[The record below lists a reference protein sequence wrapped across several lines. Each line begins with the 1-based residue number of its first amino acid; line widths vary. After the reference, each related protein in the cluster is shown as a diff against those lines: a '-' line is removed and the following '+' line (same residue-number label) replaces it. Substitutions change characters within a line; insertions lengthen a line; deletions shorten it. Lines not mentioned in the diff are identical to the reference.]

1 MKVLKTILTG
11 GIIGLANIIPGVS
24 GGTLAVI
31 MGVYDRLI
39 GLTKKGALKKDW
51 RFLLLLLIGMAAS
64 ILLCS
69 KVFAFLF
76 ENFQIAPSLVFF
88 GMILGS
94 LPMIFKLSLSY
105 CPEEKGKKKLPAASI
120 AAFVLSFAVMI
131 GLTVLDLLG
140 VSMEISAEPSFTLAV
155 LLFFGGILAAVSM
168 VLPGISGSLM
178 MVVIGVYTIV
188 ITMLSGLTDFD
199 AADYW
204 QNVLLLLI
212 PFGIGVLIGLVM
224 GLNAV
229 RVLLEKKP
237 ATMYFA
243 ILGLV
248 AGSLLTVLPFAALH
262 ICTELWV
269 GIALAAAAAFAT
281 FKMSKTEE

>member
-76 ENFQIAPSLVFF
+76 ENFHIAPSLVFF

-155 LLFFGGILAAVSM
+155 LLFFSGVLAAVSM

-204 QNVLLLLI
+204 QNVLLLI
-212 PFGIGVLIGLVM
+212 PFCIGVLIGLVM

-248 AGSLLTVLPFAALH
+248 AGSLLTVLPFEALH

>member
-51 RFLLLLLIGMAAS
+51 RFLLLLLIGMASS

-140 VSMEISAEPSFTLAV
+140 VSMEISAEPSFSLAV
-155 LLFFGGILAAVSM
+155 LLFFGGVLAAVSM

-188 ITMLSGLTDFD
+188 ITMLSGLTDF
-199 AADYW
+199 AAVDYW
-204 QNVLLLLI
+204 QNVLLLI
-212 PFGIGVLIGLVM
+212 PFGIGVLIGLVL

-229 RVLLEKKP
+229 RILLEKKP

-248 AGSLLTVLPFAALH
+248 AGSLLTVLPFEALH

>member
-1 MKVLKTILTG
+1 MKVLKTIGIG
-11 GIIGLANIIPGVS
+11 GVIGLANIIPGVS

-51 RFLLLLLIGMAAS
+51 RFLLLLVLGMGAS

-76 ENFQIAPSLVFF
+76 ENYHIAPSLVFF

-94 LPMIFKLSLSY
+94 LPMIYKISLGY
-105 CPEEKGKKKLPAASI
+105 CHEEKGRRKIPAASFASFII
-120 AAFVLSFAVMI
+120 AFAVMV
-131 GLTVLDLLG
+131 GLTVLDMLG
-140 VSMEISAEPSFTLAV
+140 VSMSVSAEPSLALTI
-155 LLFFGGILAAVSM
+155 LLFFSGILAAVSM

-178 MVVIGVYTIV
+178 MVVIGVYPIV
-188 ITMLSGLTDFD
+188 IGMLSGLTDFA
-199 AADYW
+199 AADYL
-204 QNVLLLLI
+204 QNLLLLL
-212 PFGIGVLIGLVM
+212 PFALGVIAGLLL
-224 GLNAV
+224 GLNTV
-229 RVLLEKKP
+229 RILLEKKP

-248 AGSLLTVLPFAALH
+248 AGSLLTVLPFDALH
-262 ICTELWV
+262 FCTELWV
-269 GIALAAAAAFAT
+269 GIALAAIAAFIT
-281 FKMSKTEE
+281 FRMSQSEE